1 MYYVYYIPGVKI
13 GCTNNLK
20 ERVEKQQGYTKD
32 QYKVLFST
40 KSIEL
45 ASKKEKFYQE
55 TLGYKV
61 DDDTYLE
68 LINKTNPMKIKVYAN
83 SVTFGDPST
92 VLTKETLMSAG
103 TITDPSKKFL
113 DYDIIISED
122 VANFILKNIK
132 PSQYP
137 AKFGKFVYLSKLKN
151 KYSIEIVDDNEE
163 AMFDKIRQWAKDK
176 GIFESGTA
184 QVQTI
189 KLLEEGGELAQ
200 AILKNNTPEIKDA
213 IGDIVVVLTSLAH
226 LSGFSIEECIEEAYN
241 VISKRTG
248 KMINGD
254 FIKD

>member
-1 MYYVYYIPGVKI
+1 MYYVYYIPGVKV
-13 GCTNNLK
+13 GCTNNLE

-45 ASKKEKFYQE
+45 ASKKEKFFQD

-68 LINKTNPMKIKVYAN
+68 LISKTNPMKIKVYAN

-103 TITDPSKKFL
+103 VITDSTKEFL
-113 DYDIIISED
+113 DYDIVISED
-122 VANFILKNIK
+122 VAKFILKNIK

-151 KYSIEIVDDNEE
+151 KFSIEVVEDDENS
-163 AMFDKIRQWAKDK
+163 MFDKIRKWANDK
-176 GIFESGTA
+176 GILESGTA

-189 KLLEEGGELAQ
+189 KVLEEGGELAQ
-200 AILKNNTPEIKDA
+200 AVLKNNRPEIKDA
-213 IGDIVVVLTSLAH
+213 IGDLVVVLTSLAH
-226 LSGFSIEECIEEAYN
+226 LSGFTIEECIKEAYD